1 MYRGGPTTIF
11 SKILFGEAKLAWNF
25 LLLEDGSKFLDNRS
39 VHVQINCRS
48 LSNKFPMIFR
58 SLIFTLTGD
67 NGTTAKQDGAP
78 GASSSLPI
86 LI

>member
-1 MYRGGPTTIF
+1 
-11 SKILFGEAKLAWNF
+11 
-25 LLLEDGSKFLDNRS
+25 
-39 VHVQINCRS
+39 
-48 LSNKFPMIFR
+48 MIFR